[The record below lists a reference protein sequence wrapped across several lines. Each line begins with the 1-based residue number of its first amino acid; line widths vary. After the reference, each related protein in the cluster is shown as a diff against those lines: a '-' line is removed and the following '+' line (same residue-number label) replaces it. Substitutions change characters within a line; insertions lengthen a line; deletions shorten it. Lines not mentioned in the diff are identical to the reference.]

1 MNEAILPDLIIAL
14 GFLLVLAAGFIR
26 PLSFM
31 QLKVISSVFVLAA
44 VVIHFILPQ
53 SAGLVFNG
61 HLLFD
66 PFSHAS
72 RSLILLTGLFL
83 IFITRQNQIKKHQH
97 EYFAFLLAIVS
108 GAMVMVVS
116 NHAVTLMVAIEITA
130 ISSYVLAGYLFR
142 IQGTEAAVKY
152 FIYGSI
158 ATAVLAFGISLMYG
172 ATGNLIIQDLAV
184 DIQGAIEN
192 RETGFVTLGF
202 LMITAAILFKLAAAP
217 VHLWAPDI
225 YQAAPT
231 PVIAIFST
239 LPKIASAL
247 VLIKLL
253 LSGDGR
259 VGEPQIIAGILAAL
273 TLAAGNFPALRQTN
287 LKRLMAYS
295 SIGQAGFLLTAMVA
309 TPDSAR
315 SGLLFYALVLAIANL
330 LVFYCL
336 QFFEVYNES
345 NEIKGLAGL
354 GKFNALAAVGLTV
367 GVFSLIGMPPFA
379 GFSAKLVIF
388 MNLWSSGAAE
398 GDKILLFLFI
408 FGLLNTLMA
417 LFYYLQIPFYL
428 LIRKSEKDHSVNR
441 LKISESLLIVT
452 LSFLLILLFL
462 RPEFGIF

>member
-1 MNEAILPDLIIAL
+1 MNEAIFPDLFIAL
-14 GFLLVLAAGFIR
+14 GFLSVLATGFISKR
-26 PLSFM
+26 NFN
-31 QLKVISSVFVLAA
+31 QLKLISSSFV
-44 VVIHFILPQ
+44 ILSILTHLFLPY
-53 SAGLVFNG
+53 SAGAVYSN

-66 PFSHAS
+66 AYSHSA
-72 RSLILLTGLFL
+72 RSLILCAGLFL
-83 IFITRQNQIKKHQH
+83 IFITRENQIRNHQH

-116 NHAVTLMVAIEITA
+116 NHAITLMIAIEVTA
-130 ISSYVLAGYLFR
+130 IASYVLTGYLFQIR
-142 IQGTEAAVKY
+142 GTEAAVKY
-152 FIYGSI
+152 FIYGGI

-172 ATGNLIIQDLAV
+172 ATGNLIIQDMAIDV
-184 DIQGAIEN
+184 QGAIEN
-192 RETGFVTLGF
+192 RETGFVTMGF

-259 VGEPQIIAGILAAL
+259 VGEPQAIACILAAM

-315 SGLLFYALVLAIANL
+315 SGLLFYALVLVLANL
-330 LVFYCL
+330 LAFYCL
-336 QFFEVYNES
+336 QFFEIQNET
-345 NEIKGLAGL
+345 NEIQGLAGL
-354 GKFNALAAVGLTV
+354 GKFNPLAAAGLTA
-367 GVFSLIGMPPFA
+367 GLLSLIGLPPFA

-388 MNLWSSGAAE
+388 MNLWSSGGAQ

-428 LIRKSEKDHSVNR
+428 IIRKSEKEYPYNR
-441 LKISESLLIVT
+441 LKVSESLLIVT
-452 LSFLLILLFL
+452 LTFLLILLFL
-462 RPEFGIF
+462 KPEFGIF